1 MSDIQIHWKKT
12 KALTKFKFILNEFVL
27 TASRRMAALEPNM
40 NHSEEGGEG
49 EVVRDQPRQKY
60 LSPG

>member
-1 MSDIQIHWKKT
+1 MSDVQIHWKNP

-40 NHSEEGGEG
+40 NDSEGG
-49 EVVRDQPRQKY
+49 
-60 LSPG
+60 